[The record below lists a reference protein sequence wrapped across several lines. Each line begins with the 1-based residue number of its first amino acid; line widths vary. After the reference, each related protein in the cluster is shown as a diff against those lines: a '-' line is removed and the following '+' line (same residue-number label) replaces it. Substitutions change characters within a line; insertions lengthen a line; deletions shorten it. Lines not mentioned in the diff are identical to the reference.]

1 MMKEEKISACP
12 LVITYCTLCS
22 RL

>member
-1 MMKEEKISACP
+1 MKEEKISACP